1 MFFLS
6 KQHQAAPAA
15 TYTIYTIE
23 FRWISGRVGL
33 SNFCQVLLPFLP
45 YDLTCVVFS
54 IYANHTLH
62 TLPLLYQGF
71 PRCHHPAGKPAVRVY
86 QVETLEKKIL
96 TSKIT
101 GQSLGP
107 PTLSFYWLLYLQ
119 YIFWTSKKN
128 LESHLHFSY
137 IPQWPACSFTET
149 WRVQSP
155 MGKNSG
161 QNFDS
166 KTVGGSSLEAQNA
179 PLLLSSL
186 PHNLGPT
193 IWFENSWDG
202 FRRVFWCPFF
212 SRGKKKNGSFPTTL
226 HLWTNLAF
234 EYCLQSSKLPGP
246 FEDKNRRIL
255 WKHLLR
261 TVWGHPSNLSFHTRP
276 AAADEVTT
284 PRNTGRPQGFSWLVG
299 VTTQNLLK
307 QGHMSWH
314 VCLRFQKTQ
323 ISTTFSSVE
332 FLVSFFF
339 ADFFFRGSSSGSWV
353 TARTAV
359 ATAIAWKDTVP

>member
-1 MFFLS
+1 MVITVDVLLSLKGYVFLS

-119 YIFWTSKKN
+119 YIFWTSKKI
-128 LESHLHFSY
+128 LSHISTFHTS
-137 IPQWPACSFTET
+137 PNDRPAALQKPGGS
-149 WRVQSP
+149 RVQWEKIPDKISIP
-155 MGKNSG
+155 RRLEGAVWRHKTHLFSCHHFHTTWAPQFGLKTLGMVSG
-161 QNFDS
+161 
-166 KTVGGSSLEAQNA
+166 
-179 PLLLSSL
+179 
-186 PHNLGPT
+186 
-193 IWFENSWDG
+193 G
-202 FRRVFWCPFF
+202 FFGVHFF
-212 SRGKKKNGSFPTTL
+212 PGVKKNGKFSDDSASLNEPSFKKYGCFKQTSGT
-226 HLWTNLAF
+226 
-234 EYCLQSSKLPGP
+234 
-246 FEDKNRRIL
+246 IL
-255 WKHLLR
+255 
-261 TVWGHPSNLSFHTRP
+261 
-276 AAADEVTT
+276 
-284 PRNTGRPQGFSWLVG
+284 
-299 VTTQNLLK
+299 
-307 QGHMSWH
+307 
-314 VCLRFQKTQ
+314 KTKIGESYEN
-323 ISTTFSSVE
+323 IS
-332 FLVSFFF
+332 
-339 ADFFFRGSSSGSWV
+339 
-353 TARTAV
+353 
-359 ATAIAWKDTVP
+359 

>member
-107 PTLSFYWLLYLQ
+107 PTLSFY
-119 YIFWTSKKN
+119 
-128 LESHLHFSY
+128 
-137 IPQWPACSFTET
+137 
-149 WRVQSP
+149 
-155 MGKNSG
+155 
-161 QNFDS
+161 
-166 KTVGGSSLEAQNA
+166 
-179 PLLLSSL
+179 
-186 PHNLGPT
+186 
-193 IWFENSWDG
+193 
-202 FRRVFWCPFF
+202 
-212 SRGKKKNGSFPTTL
+212 
-226 HLWTNLAF
+226 
-234 EYCLQSSKLPGP
+234 
-246 FEDKNRRIL
+246 
-255 WKHLLR
+255 
-261 TVWGHPSNLSFHTRP
+261 
-276 AAADEVTT
+276 
-284 PRNTGRPQGFSWLVG
+284 
-299 VTTQNLLK
+299 
-307 QGHMSWH
+307 
-314 VCLRFQKTQ
+314 
-323 ISTTFSSVE
+323 
-332 FLVSFFF
+332 
-339 ADFFFRGSSSGSWV
+339 
-353 TARTAV
+353 
-359 ATAIAWKDTVP
+359 